1 MTEELL
7 KWLGKVCESYKVQ
20 PYAIYRAT
28 SETSTAWPL
37 SANNSEDLL
46 KQLQERGHFLP
57 LPQEPAALANI
68 LEVSIADHVLDE
80 LKKINSSVG
89 VRGGERAYPDLE
101 VSADVFG
108 GGPFAVD
115 IKVARRSKS
124 GRQTDSRVT
133 LYTGNT
139 YFRHPDLKWP
149 GTLRSFNE
157 YKNHLT
163 LIVLY
168 TLDTSSVSR
177 VTDIKVIVQETWRIA
192 SRQRSSTT
200 REYIGAVVDIGAL
213 SSGKGEFASK
223 SDFYKY
229 WRNYPFKI
237 GKTVE
242 KQFMKLIAA
251 GVSAKSTTTDVESSD
266 WTG

>member
-7 KWLGKVCESYKVQ
+7 KWLRVVCESYEVQ
-20 PYAIYRAT
+20 PYAIYRVTNPAASTPWPLRAT
-28 SETSTAWPL
+28 S
-37 SANNSEDLL
+37 NEDLL
-46 KQLQERGHFLP
+46 NQLQQRGHFLP

-68 LEVSIADHVLDE
+68 LEVSIADHVLGE
-80 LKKINSSVG
+80 LRKINPNGG

-101 VSADVFG
+101 VSADLFG
-108 GGPFAVD
+108 GGPYAVD

-163 LIVLY
+163 LVALY
-168 TLDTSSVSR
+168 TLDTNTVSR
-177 VTDIKVIVQETWRIA
+177 ITNIEVIAQETWRIA
-192 SRQRSSTT
+192 SKQRSSTT
-200 REYIGAVVDIGAL
+200 REYIGAVVDIDAL
-213 SSGKGEFASK
+213 REGRGEFSNK
-223 SDFYKY
+223 DDFFKY

-237 GKTVE
+237 GKTIE

-251 GVSAKSTTTDVESSD
+251 NLSTKSH
-266 WTG
+266 

>member
-1 MTEELL
+1 MTMTEELL
-7 KWLGKVCESYKVQ
+7 NWLRAVCESYEVQ
-20 PYAIYRAT
+20 PYAIYR
-28 SETSTAWPL
+28 ETSTASTSWPL
-37 SANNSEDLL
+37 HATSSEDLL
-46 KQLQERGHFLP
+46 KQLQRRGHFLP

-68 LEVSIADHVLDE
+68 LEVSIADHVLEE
-80 LKKINSSVG
+80 LRKISPSGG

-101 VSADVFG
+101 VSADAFG
-108 GGPFAVD
+108 GGPYAVD

-163 LIVLY
+163 LIALY
-168 TLDTSSVSR
+168 TLDTGTVSR
-177 VTDIKVIVQETWRIA
+177 VTNIEVIAQETWRIA
-192 SRQRSSTT
+192 SKQRSSTT
-200 REYIGAVVDIGAL
+200 REYIGAVVDIAAL
-213 SSGKGEFASK
+213 RAGMGEFSTK
-223 SDFYKY
+223 EEFYKY
-229 WRNYPFKI
+229 WRSYPFKI

-251 GVSAKSTTTDVESSD
+251 NVSARPH
-266 WTG
+266 